1 MELIKFYDGT
11 NQYGYIYDGGAGNVN
26 LQCVQNNGDFILGG
40 QDDGSGITALT
51 VDMSEAGLA
60 IFNDSI
66 TVGDNL
72 NLTTDSTVIN
82 FGADSD
88 TTLTHTDGTGLTLNS
103 TNKLCFQDT
112 GTFINSNADGDLD
125 LGSDGTAADSILAT
139 SAGGITLDANATGST
154 GVITLDA
161 QYAGEILLKDGGTTY
176 GDLYTSSND
185 FYIKS
190 AISDGDII
198 LRGNDGGSSISA
210 LVLDMSAAG
219 AATFNDKVI
228 ATELDISGNM
238 DIDGTSNLDA
248 VDIDGAVQLDAT
260 LTIGANDQGYDV
272 NTLRRYS
279 KCKRYLGHFSR
290 RFNI

>member
-1 MELIKFYDGT
+1 MALLGQNKE
-11 NQYGYIYDGGAGNVN
+11 IYLLRQTGPGK
-26 LQCVQNNGDFILGG
+26 DF
-40 QDDGSGITALT
+40 
-51 VDMSEAGLA
+51 
-60 IFNDSI
+60 
-66 TVGDNL
+66 
-72 NLTTDSTVIN
+72 
-82 FGADSD
+82 
-88 TTLTHTDGTGLTLNS
+88 GTGLTLNS

-125 LGSDGTAADSILAT
+125 LSSDGTAADSILAT

-272 NTLRRYS
+272 ILYGDTASANVTWDTSADDLIFNGGAGLIVPDGQFTLGS
-279 KCKRYLGHFSR
+279 TAVAATAAELNKMMVEHQQQVQQ
-290 RFNI
+290 